1 MSAGRDQDDE
11 ARLADA
17 SAWIVR
23 LQDPQASDA
32 EAFDAWLSASE
43 ANGLAYDRALA
54 VWDEFG
60 AAGPEVLAGLA
71 AAADRIRERGFGWRR
86 GLIAAGGL
94 AAAAA
99 VALAVLPQV
108 AAPPTEQVF
117 ATAHGERRTV
127 KLADGSTI
135 DMNAGSRL
143 TVALGRGERRV
154 AMSDGEAVF
163 DVAADARRPFLIAAG
178 DRTVRVVGT
187 QFDVRRR
194 GDELSVTVARG
205 VVEVRPAEGASGAAF
220 RLHPGQRLD
229 HLQGAP
235 DGRVSAA
242 EPQEVFGWRAG
253 RLVYRDQP
261 LSQVVEDLNLQFDRP
276 IRLEDRV
283 LGQTRISGVLVLD
296 NEAAIIRRLALMV
309 PITAVPT
316 DSGVLLKRDGASK
329 R

>member
-1 MSAGRDQDDE
+1 MSADEDRNEE

-32 EAFDAWLSASE
+32 EAFDAWLGASE
-43 ANGLAYDRALA
+43 ANGRAYDRALQI
-54 VWDEFG
+54 WDEFG
-60 AAGPEVLAGLA
+60 AAAPEVLAGLA
-71 AAADRIRERGFGWRR
+71 AADRTRERSFGWRR

-99 VALAVLPQV
+99 VALAVLPQ
-108 AAPPTEQVF
+108 AAMQPKDQVF

-135 DMNAGSRL
+135 DLNAGSRL
-143 TVALGRGERRV
+143 TVALGRDERRV
-154 AMSDGEAVF
+154 VMAEGEAVF

-205 VVEVRPAEGASGAAF
+205 VVEVLPAEGASGAAF

-229 HLQGAP
+229 HRQGAP

-242 EPQEVFGWRAG
+242 APQEVFGWRAG

-276 IRLEDRV
+276 IRLEDPA

-296 NEAAIIRRLALMV
+296 DQGAVIRRLALMV
-309 PITAVPT
+309 PITAIPT
-316 DSGVLLKRDGASK
+316 EGGVLLRRDGASK